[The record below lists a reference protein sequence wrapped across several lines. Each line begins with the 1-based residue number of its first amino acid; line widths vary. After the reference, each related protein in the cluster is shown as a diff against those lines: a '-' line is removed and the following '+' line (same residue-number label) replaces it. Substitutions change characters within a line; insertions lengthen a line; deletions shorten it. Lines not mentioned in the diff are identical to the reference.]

1 MDKAR
6 TLAAQPCGGASLDMQ
21 RFRSVRI
28 KHAPALLQ
36 LLVTG
41 FAECCS
47 CSRAWAVACRGPE
60 IPMLT
65 LSQGKRH
72 LGQLVVQRGKL
83 AEHALR
89 DRPARRGARAA
100 CARVHEVVVLRSLRA
115 RVRARRP
122 SQVIYWRQHEMPAI
136 QMLCLAQQLLRA
148 RFSSFQ

>member
-1 MDKAR
+1 
-6 TLAAQPCGGASLDMQ
+6 
-21 RFRSVRI
+21 
-28 KHAPALLQ
+28 
-36 LLVTG
+36 
-41 FAECCS
+41 
-47 CSRAWAVACRGPE
+47 
-60 IPMLT
+60 MLT

>member
-1 MDKAR
+1 
-6 TLAAQPCGGASLDMQ
+6 
-21 RFRSVRI
+21 
-28 KHAPALLQ
+28 
-36 LLVTG
+36 
-41 FAECCS
+41 
-47 CSRAWAVACRGPE
+47 
-60 IPMLT
+60 MLT

-89 DRPARRGARAA
+89 DRPARRGARAARRGARAA